1 MTFEQ
6 QIQQKIDLKTK
17 PLGALGYLE
26 QLAFKIAKVQNTL
39 TPQLNYPTQIVF
51 AADHGLAQDGVSAY
65 PPEVTFQMVMNFL
78 QGGAAINVF
87 CKQNNIAI
95 KIVNAAVAINPST
108 IINILFL

>member
-1 MTFEQ
+1 MTIEQ

-51 AADHGLAQDGVSAY
+51 AADGLPEFVSNDIDF
-65 PPEVTFQMVMNFL
+65 P
-78 QGGAAINVF
+78 
-87 CKQNNIAI
+87 
-95 KIVNAAVAINPST
+95 
-108 IINILFL
+108 